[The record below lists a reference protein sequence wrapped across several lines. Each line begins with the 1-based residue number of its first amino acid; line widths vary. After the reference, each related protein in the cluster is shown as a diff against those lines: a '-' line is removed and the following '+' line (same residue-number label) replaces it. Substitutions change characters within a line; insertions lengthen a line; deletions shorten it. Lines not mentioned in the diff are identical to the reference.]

1 VAARIASI
9 ESFRVLAIFTVIL
22 WHTGFAADLS
32 RLADESLPV
41 VLTGYL
47 IWWIGVPY
55 FFITAGYFFRQSVL
69 THGNPIAQLRRFI
82 SPLVWIFLGW
92 MCLYIVIPRSWPGE
106 ILHHG
111 LWQPFY
117 STAQKNIQLLATDNI
132 GLFLQGHSPVFHL
145 WFLPALMFSLA
156 VLTLITICRLQCYLI
171 HLSIGLYVLAIT
183 EEISGGLFSTS
194 ALRVGTWSIAL
205 LLTAT
210 GWVVAERKQPSA
222 TVAWSLIIG
231 GYVLALLEGTL
242 LNAIFHISLQHL
254 KWHYFLGGIILGVG
268 IFLLALAKPT
278 LGQSTPF
285 PFLARYTLGVYVSH
299 ILVVYTLDPLSWRLK
314 ENVPLSGAIIAVLVY
329 GFSVLLTIAL
339 TRLPLTKY
347 LVIKPS
353 WRYHPKSWP
362 ENPLTDPQRVSREPD
377 ISPRFIMPFYIA
389 LDLIRSKFLR
399 RNRPDVG

>member
-1 VAARIASI
+1 MAGRIASI

-22 WHTGFAADLS
+22 WHTGFATDLS
-32 RLADESLPV
+32 RLADGSFPV

-47 IWWIGVPY
+47 VWWIGVPY

-69 THGNPIAQLRRFI
+69 TYGNPIAQLRRFI

-92 MCLYIVIPRSWPGE
+92 MCLYIVIPPNWPGE

-132 GLFLQGHSPVFHL
+132 GLFLQGRSPVFHL

-156 VLTLITICRLQCYLI
+156 VLTLMAICRQQRYLI
-171 HLSIGLYVLAIT
+171 HLAIGLYVLAVT
-183 EEISGGLFSTS
+183 DKISGGLFSTS

-205 LLTAT
+205 LLTAI

-242 LNAIFHISLQHL
+242 LNTIFHIPLQHL

-285 PFLARYTLGVYVSH
+285 PFLAQYTLGVYVSH
-299 ILVVYTLDPLSWRLK
+299 ILVVYTL
-314 ENVPLSGAIIAVLVY
+314 NPLSGRLQGKVPLGGAVIAVLVY

-339 TRLPLTKY
+339 ARLPLTRY
-347 LVIKPS
+347 LVIKPA
-353 WRYHPKSWP
+353 WRHQLKAVQK
-362 ENPLTDPQRVSREPD
+362 EQLTDPQGQVASHTSARVS
-377 ISPRFIMPFYIA
+377 
-389 LDLIRSKFLR
+389 
-399 RNRPDVG
+399 